1 MTTISFSV
9 EDEIKK
15 SFDRWAA
22 RDKKSKSDVF
32 RDMVK
37 TYEFS
42 ETMDNIQQAA
52 APILKNLGIETE
64 DQLYEYLESDET
76 YEDRIR
82 HQRLHSSNKKG

>member
-9 EDEIKK
+9 EDDIKK
-15 SFDRWAA
+15 RFDKWAK

-37 TYEFS
+37 TYEFN
-42 ETMDNIQQAA
+42 EAMEDIQKNASST
-52 APILKNLGIETE
+52 LKDLGIDTE

-76 YEDRIR
+76 YEDRVR
-82 HQRLHSSNKKG
+82 H

>member
-9 EDEIKK
+9 EDDIKK
-15 SFDRWAA
+15 RFDKWAK

-37 TYEFS
+37 TYEFNES
-42 ETMDNIQQAA
+42 MESIQKDASST
-52 APILKNLGIETE
+52 LKALGIDTE

-82 HQRLHSSNKKG
+82 H

>member
-9 EDEIKK
+9 EDDIKK
-15 SFDRWAA
+15 RFDKWAT

-37 TYEFS
+37 TYEFN
-42 ETMDNIQQAA
+42 EDMDKIQQAA
-52 APILKNLGIETE
+52 APVLKSLGIETE
-64 DQLYEYLESDET
+64 DQLYEYLESNET

-82 HQRLHSSNKKG
+82 HKRLHSSDKKR